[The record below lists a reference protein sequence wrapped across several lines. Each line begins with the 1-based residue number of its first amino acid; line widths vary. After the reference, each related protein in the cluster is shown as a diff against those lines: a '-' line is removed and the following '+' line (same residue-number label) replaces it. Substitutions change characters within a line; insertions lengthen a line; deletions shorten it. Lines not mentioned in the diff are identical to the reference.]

1 MVTARRIT
9 RSLGNV
15 AAALAL
21 ILLTSCTADR
31 PTDPSV
37 TGIMAAKGG
46 GPPKVNSTDPS
57 SAEQET
63 TLNVRVLG
71 SGFVDGSEV
80 RFLLDGV
87 EVPGVKR
94 NGKTQFVSAS
104 EVTVNITIAV
114 DAIVELYDVEVR
126 TPRGKKGVGADLFQ
140 VAEKGSGGQESDFE
154 PLNVTFRDDISD
166 RVLSDGAGDY
176 EHGVDK
182 VSAHL
187 RDDPRWDWVFRLFTA
202 NSLDGNER
210 PIRELCFDFGSA
222 VDELT
227 SFPAGVG
234 CDSANVF
241 TGVPLDASGAPV
253 TGGMRGISVGAE
265 ITMRASVVFEIDG
278 FNWTLRYGRDC
289 NKNDLPFDD
298 GSRLAVTRVAD
309 DVWTIEGGIGGSEAI
324 LCKTPLKKT
333 KGKFV
338 TTTAGSFTMPFL
350 LTAVL
355 Q

>member
-1 MVTARRIT
+1 M
-9 RSLGNV
+9 RSLGNI

-37 TGIMAAKGG
+37 TGISAAKGG
-46 GPPKVNSTDPS
+46 GSPKVKVDSTDPS

-63 TLNVRVLG
+63 TLDVRVFG
-71 SGFVDGSEV
+71 SGFVEGSEA

-87 EVPGVKR
+87 VVPGVQR
-94 NGKTQFVSAS
+94 NGNTEFVSPS
-104 EVTVNITIAV
+104 EVKVNITIAV
-114 DAIVELYDVEVR
+114 DAIVDLYDVEVR

-140 VAEKGSGGQESDFE
+140 VAQKGSGRQESDFE
-154 PLNVTFRDDISD
+154 PLNVTFRDNASD
-166 RVLSDGAGDY
+166 GVKSDGAGDY
-176 EHGVDK
+176 VHGVDK

-187 RDDPRWDWVFRLFTA
+187 RKDPRWDWVFRLFTA
-202 NSLDGNER
+202 NSLSGNER

-222 VDELT
+222 IDELT

-241 TGVPLDASGAPV
+241 TGVPLDDLGEPV
-253 TGGMRGISVGAE
+253 TGGMLGISVGTE
-265 ITMRASVVFEIDG
+265 ITMRASVVFEVDG
-278 FNWTLRYGRDC
+278 FNWTLRYGRNCD
-289 NKNDLPFDD
+289 KNDLPFND

-309 DVWTIEGGIGGSEAI
+309 DVWTIEGGIGGSHAI
-324 LCKTPLKKT
+324 LCQTPLKKT

-338 TTTAGSFTMPFL
+338 TTTAGLFTMPFL